1 MIDTNR
7 HKFYLV
13 QLLKE
18 IYTDIEISPC
28 LGFKGGT
35 AMMFFHDLPRL
46 SIDLDFD
53 LLNPDRE
60 GIVYEKTKKILL
72 KYGAI
77 HDEAKK
83 FHGPLLVLDY
93 GSGERKLK
101 VEISNREFNS
111 RYEIKNLLGIEMLVM
126 VPEDMF
132 AHKLCALLDRRTLA
146 NRDLFDC
153 WFFMNSKTPINKGIV
168 ESRMQMSLSDYLY
181 KCIQQLETRS
191 QQSVLSGIGELLDP
205 DLKQFVKTKLLSET
219 ITLMKFYREFPL
231 T

>member
-1 MIDTNR
+1 
-7 HKFYLV
+7 
-13 QLLKE
+13 
-18 IYTDIEISPC
+18 
-28 LGFKGGT
+28 
-35 AMMFFHDLPRL
+35 MFFHDLPRL

-53 LLNPDRE
+53 LLYPDRE
-60 GIVYEKTKKILL
+60 GIVYKKIRKILL
-72 KYGAI
+72 KYGTI

-83 FHGPLLVLDY
+83 FQGSLQVLDY

>member
-1 MIDTNR
+1 MIDSNR
-7 HKFYLV
+7 HRFYLL

-18 IYTDIEISPC
+18 IYTDIEIGSY

-35 AMMFFHDLPRL
+35 AMMFFYDLPRL

-53 LLNPDRE
+53 LLYPDRE
-60 GIVYEKTKKILL
+60 GIVYEKIRTILL
-72 KYGAI
+72 KYGII

-101 VEISNREFNS
+101 VEISNREFNN
-111 RYEIKNLLGIEMLVM
+111 RYEIKNLLGIDMLVM

-153 WFFMNSKTPINKGIV
+153 WFFMTNHTPINTEIV
-168 ESRMQMSLSDYLY
+168 ESRMQISLSDYLD
-181 KCIQQLETRS
+181 KCIQQLESRKH
-191 QQSVLSGIGELLDP
+191 QSTLSGIGELLDP
-205 DLKQFVKTKLLSET
+205 DLKQFVKTKLLAET